1 MVRVIIDGNIG
12 SGKTTQLA
20 LLEKTGYTVRREAI
34 QDWPL
39 EEFYNDPARWAF
51 LLHTSILL
59 TNQPGEGDPPLVLF
73 ERSLMSSRWVFWE
86 VMKKQG
92 LVTAKEDAIYDKL
105 YDKHAWRPDLFI
117 YLTKSP
123 ERCFEHIQGRNQPG
137 DQGSIT
143 LDYLQQLDAA
153 YKKLL
158 ANVPCKVLFVN
169 ADRPA
174 EKIHAEI
181 YRHLVEHTD
190 EAYSLVA
197 AEPHASSVDG
207 ERSAN
212 ALFSFSQPKKRT
224 NELFVS
230 DPQRNEM
237 QTKGGRRR
245 KMPCSSLPDMCR
257 LS

>member
-1 MVRVIIDGNIG
+1 
-12 SGKTTQLA
+12 
-20 LLEKTGYTVRREAI
+20 
-34 QDWPL
+34 
-39 EEFYNDPARWAF
+39 
-51 LLHTSILL
+51 
-59 TNQPGEGDPPLVLF
+59 
-73 ERSLMSSRWVFWE
+73 
-86 VMKKQG
+86 
-92 LVTAKEDAIYDKL
+92 VTAKEDAIYDKL

-117 YLTKSP
+117 YLYKSP

-181 YRHLVEHTD
+181 YRHLVEH
-190 EAYSLVA
+190 
-197 AEPHASSVDG
+197 
-207 ERSAN
+207 
-212 ALFSFSQPKKRT
+212 
-224 NELFVS
+224 ELFVS

-245 KMPCSSLPDMCR
+245 KMPCASLTDMCR

>member
-1 MVRVIIDGNIG
+1 MIRRALRVIIDGNIG
-12 SGKTTQLA
+12 SGKTTQLS

-39 EEFYNDPARWAF
+39 EEFYKDPARWAF

-59 TNQPGEGDPPLVLF
+59 TNQPARDDPPLVLF

-117 YLTKSP
+117 YLSKSP

-143 LDYLQQLDAA
+143 LEYLQQLDAA
-153 YKKLL
+153 YQKLL

-174 EKIHAEI
+174 DKIHAEI
-181 YRHLVEHTD
+181 YRHLVEH
-190 EAYSLVA
+190 
-197 AEPHASSVDG
+197 
-207 ERSAN
+207 
-212 ALFSFSQPKKRT
+212 
-224 NELFVS
+224 ELFVS
-230 DPQRNEM
+230 DPQRNEV

-245 KMPCSSLPDMCR
+245 KMPCAPLPDMCR